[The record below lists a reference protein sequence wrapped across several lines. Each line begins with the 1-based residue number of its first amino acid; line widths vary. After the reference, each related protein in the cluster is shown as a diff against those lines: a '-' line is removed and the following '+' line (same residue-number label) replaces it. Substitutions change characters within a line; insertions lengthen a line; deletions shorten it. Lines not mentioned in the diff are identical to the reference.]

1 MIIAANWKMNL
12 NLNDI
17 NLFSES
23 LKKNNFSNHVQAC
36 IFPQSLHLNYL
47 IDLLKTTPVYFG
59 GQNCYL
65 KTNGPFTGEI
75 SPVALKEIGCD
86 YVILGHSERRQIFNE
101 TNDHI
106 KKCSEAAINARLTP
120 IICVGENLDDR
131 NNKKALDFVKEQI
144 LNSTPV
150 TKNEIIIAYEP
161 IWSIG
166 TGMIPSKDEIF
177 EMHDYIKK
185 IAHSLLN
192 VKVKVLYGGSVNLNN
207 LEEVLSVN
215 NVDGVLVGGAS
226 LKVKDFLA
234 IYEAVVKHVN
244 IKNKLG

>member
-1 MIIAANWKMNL
+1 MFIAANWKMNL

-23 LKKNNFSNHVQAC
+23 LKINNFSNHVQVC

-47 IDLLKTTPVYFG
+47 INLLKTTPVYFG

-86 YVILGHSERRQIFNE
+86 FVILGHSERRQIFNE

-106 KKCSEAAINARLTP
+106 KKCSEAAINANLTP
-120 IICVGENLDDR
+120 IICVGESLDNR

-166 TGMIPSKDEIF
+166 TGIIPSKEEIF
-177 EMHDYIKK
+177 EMHDFIKK
-185 IAHSLLN
+185 IAYSLLN
-192 VKVKVLYGGSVNLNN
+192 AKVKVLYGGSVNLNN

-215 NVDGVLVGGAS
+215 NVDGILVGGAS

-234 IYEAVVKHVN
+234 IYEAVVKHVS
-244 IKNKLG
+244 IEK

>member
-23 LKKNNFSNHVQAC
+23 LKINNFSNHVQVC

-47 IDLLKTTPVYFG
+47 INLLKTTPVYFG

-65 KTNGPFTGEI
+65 KTTGPYTGEI

-86 YVILGHSERRQIFNE
+86 YVILGHSERRQIFKE

-106 KKCSEAAINARLTP
+106 KKCSEAAINANLTP
-120 IICVGENLDDR
+120 IICVGESLDNR

-166 TGMIPSKDEIF
+166 TGIIPSKEEIF
-177 EMHDYIKK
+177 EMHDFIKK
-185 IAHSLLN
+185 ITYSLLN
-192 VKVKVLYGGSVNLNN
+192 AKVKVLYGGSVNLNN

-215 NVDGVLVGGAS
+215 NVDGILVGGAS

-234 IYEAVVKHVN
+234 IYEAVVKHVS
-244 IKNKLG
+244 IEK

>member
-1 MIIAANWKMNL
+1 MFIAANWKMNL

-23 LKKNNFSNHVQAC
+23 LKINNFSNHVQVC

-47 IDLLKTTPVYFG
+47 INLLKTTPVYFG

-86 YVILGHSERRQIFNE
+86 FVILGHSERRQIFNE

-106 KKCSEAAINARLTP
+106 KKCSEAAINANLTP
-120 IICVGENLDDR
+120 IICVGESLDNR

-166 TGMIPSKDEIF
+166 TGIIPSKEEIF
-177 EMHDYIKK
+177 EMHDFIKK
-185 IAHSLLN
+185 IAYSLLN
-192 VKVKVLYGGSVNLNN
+192 AKVKVLYGGSVNLNN

-215 NVDGVLVGGAS
+215 NVDGILVGGAS

-234 IYEAVVKHVN
+234 IYEAVVKHVSME
-244 IKNKLG
+244 K

>member
-1 MIIAANWKMNL
+1 MENELKFKDL
-12 NLNDI
+12 
-17 NLFSES
+17 NLFSET
-23 LKKNNFSNHVQAC
+23 LKKNNFSNQVQAC

-47 IDLLKTTPVYFG
+47 INLLKTTPVYFG

-106 KKCSEAAINARLTP
+106 KKCSEAAINAKLTP

-150 TKNEIIIAYEP
+150 TKDEIIIAYEP

-166 TGMIPSKDEIF
+166 TGIIPSKEEIF

-185 IAHSLLN
+185 IVHSLLN

-215 NVDGVLVGGAS
+215 NVDGILVGGAS

-244 IKNKLG
+244 IKNMIG

>member
-23 LKKNNFSNHVQAC
+23 LKINNFSNHVQVC

-47 IDLLKTTPVYFG
+47 INLLKTTPVYFG

-65 KTNGPFTGEI
+65 KTTGPYTGEI

-106 KKCSEAAINARLTP
+106 KKCSEAAINANLTP
-120 IICVGENLDDR
+120 IICVGESLDNR

-166 TGMIPSKDEIF
+166 TGIIPSKEEIF
-177 EMHDYIKK
+177 EMHDFIKK
-185 IAHSLLN
+185 IAYSLLN
-192 VKVKVLYGGSVNLNN
+192 AKVKVLYGGSVNLNN

-215 NVDGVLVGGAS
+215 NVDGILVGGAS

-234 IYEAVVKHVN
+234 IYEAVVKHVS
-244 IKNKLG
+244 IEK

>member
-23 LKKNNFSNHVQAC
+23 LKINNFSNHVQVC

-47 IDLLKTTPVYFG
+47 INLLKTTPVYFG

-86 YVILGHSERRQIFNE
+86 FVILGHSERRQIFNE

-106 KKCSEAAINARLTP
+106 KKCSEAAINAKLTP

-131 NNKKALDFVKEQI
+131 NNKKALNFVKEQI
-144 LNSTPV
+144 LNSTPI
-150 TKNEIIIAYEP
+150 TKKEIIIAYEP

-166 TGMIPSKDEIF
+166 TGIIPSKEEIF
-177 EMHDYIKK
+177 EMHDHIKK

-192 VKVKVLYGGSVNLNN
+192 AKVKVLYGGSVNLNN

-215 NVDGVLVGGAS
+215 NVDGILVGGAS

-244 IKNKLG
+244 IKK

>member
-23 LKKNNFSNHVQAC
+23 LKINNFSNHVQVC
-36 IFPQSLHLNYL
+36 IFPQFLHLNYL
-47 IDLLKTTPVYFG
+47 INLLKTTPVYFG

-65 KTNGPFTGEI
+65 KTTGPYTGEI

-86 YVILGHSERRQIFNE
+86 YVILGHSERRQIFKE

-106 KKCSEAAINARLTP
+106 KKCSEAAINANLTP
-120 IICVGENLDDR
+120 IICVGESLDNR

-166 TGMIPSKDEIF
+166 TGIIPSKEEIF
-177 EMHDYIKK
+177 EMHDFIKK
-185 IAHSLLN
+185 IAYSLLN
-192 VKVKVLYGGSVNLNN
+192 AKVKVLYGGSVNLNN

-215 NVDGVLVGGAS
+215 NVDGILVGGAS

-234 IYEAVVKHVN
+234 IYEAVVKHVS
-244 IKNKLG
+244 IEK

>member
-23 LKKNNFSNHVQAC
+23 LKINNFSNHVQVC

-47 IDLLKTTPVYFG
+47 INLLKTTPVYFG

-65 KTNGPFTGEI
+65 KTTGPYTGEI

-106 KKCSEAAINARLTP
+106 KKCSEAAINANLTP
-120 IICVGENLDDR
+120 IICVGESLDDR

-166 TGMIPSKDEIF
+166 TGIIPSKEEIF
-177 EMHDYIKK
+177 EMHDFIKK
-185 IAHSLLN
+185 IAYSLLN
-192 VKVKVLYGGSVNLNN
+192 AKVKVLYGGSVNLNN

-215 NVDGVLVGGAS
+215 NVDGILVGGAS

-234 IYEAVVKHVN
+234 IYEAVVKHVSME
-244 IKNKLG
+244 K

>member
-17 NLFSES
+17 NLFSET
-23 LKKNNFSNHVQAC
+23 LIKNNFSNEVQAL
-36 IFPQSLHLNYL
+36 IFPQSLHLKYL
-47 IDLLKTTPVYFG
+47 INLLKTTPVYFG

-65 KTNGPFTGEI
+65 KINGPFTGEI

-101 TNDHI
+101 TNDHV
-106 KKCSEAAINARLTP
+106 KKCSEAAINAKLTP

-166 TGMIPSKDEIF
+166 TGLIPSKDEIF
-177 EMHDYIKK
+177 EMHDHIKK
-185 IAHSLLN
+185 IVYSLLN

-207 LEEVLSVN
+207 LEDVLSVN

-244 IKNKLG
+244 IKNMLG

>member
-23 LKKNNFSNHVQAC
+23 LKINNFSNHVQVC

-47 IDLLKTTPVYFG
+47 INLLKTTPVYFG

-65 KTNGPFTGEI
+65 KTTGPYTGEI

-106 KKCSEAAINARLTP
+106 KKCSEAAINANLTP
-120 IICVGENLDDR
+120 IICVGESLDNR

-166 TGMIPSKDEIF
+166 TGIIPSKEEIF
-177 EMHDYIKK
+177 EMHDFIKK
-185 IAHSLLN
+185 IAYSLLN
-192 VKVKVLYGGSVNLNN
+192 AKVKILYGGSVNLNN

-215 NVDGVLVGGAS
+215 NVDGILVGGAS

-234 IYEAVVKHVN
+234 IYEAVVKHVS
-244 IKNKLG
+244 IEK

>member
-23 LKKNNFSNHVQAC
+23 LKINNFSNHVQVC

-47 IDLLKTTPVYFG
+47 INLLKTTPVYFG

-65 KTNGPFTGEI
+65 KTTGPYTGEI

-106 KKCSEAAINARLTP
+106 KKCSEAAINANLTP
-120 IICVGENLDDR
+120 IICVGESLDDR

-166 TGMIPSKDEIF
+166 TGIIPSKEEIF
-177 EMHDYIKK
+177 EMHDFIKK
-185 IAHSLLN
+185 ITYSLLN
-192 VKVKVLYGGSVNLNN
+192 AKVKVLYGGSVNLNN

-215 NVDGVLVGGAS
+215 NVDGILVGGAS

-244 IKNKLG
+244 IEKR

>member
-23 LKKNNFSNHVQAC
+23 LKINNFSNHVQVC

-47 IDLLKTTPVYFG
+47 INLLKTTSVYFG

-65 KTNGPFTGEI
+65 KTTGPYTGEI

-86 YVILGHSERRQIFNE
+86 FVILGHSERRQIFNE

-106 KKCSEAAINARLTP
+106 KKCSEAAINANLTP
-120 IICVGENLDDR
+120 IICVGESLDDR

-166 TGMIPSKDEIF
+166 TGIIPSKEEIF
-177 EMHDYIKK
+177 EMHDFIKK
-185 IAHSLLN
+185 ITYSLLN
-192 VKVKVLYGGSVNLNN
+192 AKVKVLYGGSVNLNN

-215 NVDGVLVGGAS
+215 NVDGILVGGAS

-244 IKNKLG
+244 IKK

>member
-1 MIIAANWKMNL
+1 MFIAANWKMNL

-23 LKKNNFSNHVQAC
+23 LKKNNFSNQVQAC

-47 IDLLKTTPVYFG
+47 INLLKTTPVYFG
-59 GQNCYL
+59 GQNCYQ
-65 KTNGPFTGEI
+65 KNNGPFTGEI

-101 TNDHI
+101 ANDHI
-106 KKCSEAAINARLTP
+106 KKCSEAAINARLIP

-131 NNKKALDFVKEQI
+131 KNKKALDFVKEQI

-150 TKNEIIIAYEP
+150 TNKEVVIAYEP

-166 TGMIPSKDEIF
+166 TGIIPSKDEIF
-177 EMHDYIKK
+177 EMHDHIKK
-185 IAHSLLN
+185 IAYSLLN

-207 LEEVLSVN
+207 IDDVLSVN
-215 NVDGVLVGGAS
+215 NVDGILVGGAS
-226 LKVKDFLA
+226 LKIKDFLA

-244 IKNKLG
+244 IKNMLG

>member
-17 NLFSES
+17 NLFSET
-23 LKKNNFSNHVQAC
+23 LKKNNFSNHVRAC

-106 KKCSEAAINARLTP
+106 KKCSEAAINAKLTP

-166 TGMIPSKDEIF
+166 TGIIPSKDEIF

-185 IAHSLLN
+185 ITHSLLN

>member
-23 LKKNNFSNHVQAC
+23 LKINNFSNHVQVC

-47 IDLLKTTPVYFG
+47 INLLKTTPVYFG

-65 KTNGPFTGEI
+65 KTTGPYTGEI

-86 YVILGHSERRQIFNE
+86 YVILGHSERRHIFNE

-106 KKCSEAAINARLTP
+106 KKCSEAAINANLTP
-120 IICVGENLDDR
+120 IICVGESLDNR

-166 TGMIPSKDEIF
+166 TGVIPSKDEIF
-177 EMHDYIKK
+177 EMHDFIKK
-185 IAHSLLN
+185 IAYSLLN
-192 VKVKVLYGGSVNLNN
+192 AKVKVLYGGSVNLNN

-215 NVDGVLVGGAS
+215 NVDGILVGGAS

-234 IYEAVVKHVN
+234 IYEAVVKHVS
-244 IKNKLG
+244 IEK

>member
-12 NLNDI
+12 NLSDL
-17 NLFSES
+17 NLFSET
-23 LKKNNFSNHVQAC
+23 LKKNNFSNDVQAC

-106 KKCSEAAINARLTP
+106 KKCSEAAVNAKLIP

-166 TGMIPSKDEIF
+166 TGIIPSKDEIF

-185 IAHSLLN
+185 IVHSLLN
-192 VKVKVLYGGSVNLNN
+192 LKVKVLYGGSVNLNN

>member
-17 NLFSES
+17 NLFSET

-36 IFPQSLHLNYL
+36 IFPQSLYLNYL
-47 IDLLKTTPVYFG
+47 IDLLKATPVYFG

-106 KKCSEAAINARLTP
+106 KKCSEAAIDANLTP

-166 TGMIPSKDEIF
+166 TGIIPSKDEIF

-185 IAHSLLN
+185 IAYSLLN

>member
-23 LKKNNFSNHVQAC
+23 LKKNNFSNHVQVC

-47 IDLLKTTPVYFG
+47 INLLKTTTVYFG

-86 YVILGHSERRQIFNE
+86 FVILGHSERRQFFNE

-106 KKCSEAAINARLTP
+106 KKCSEAAINAKLTP

-150 TKNEIIIAYEP
+150 TKKEIIIAYEP

-166 TGMIPSKDEIF
+166 TGIIPSKEEIF
-177 EMHDYIKK
+177 EMHDHIKK
-185 IAHSLLN
+185 IAHSLN
-192 VKVKVLYGGSVNLNN
+192 AKVKVLYGGSVNLNN
-207 LEEVLSVN
+207 IEEVLSVN

-244 IKNKLG
+244 MKKKLG

>member
-23 LKKNNFSNHVQAC
+23 LKINNFSNHVQVC

-47 IDLLKTTPVYFG
+47 INLLKTTPVYFG

-65 KTNGPFTGEI
+65 KTNGPYTGEI

-106 KKCSEAAINARLTP
+106 KKCSEAAINANLTP
-120 IICVGENLDDR
+120 IICVGESLDNR

-166 TGMIPSKDEIF
+166 TGIIPSKEEIF
-177 EMHDYIKK
+177 EMHDFIKK
-185 IAHSLLN
+185 IAYSLLN
-192 VKVKVLYGGSVNLNN
+192 AKVKVLYGGSVNLNN

-215 NVDGVLVGGAS
+215 NVDGILVGGAS

-234 IYEAVVKHVN
+234 IYEAVVKHVS
-244 IKNKLG
+244 IEK

>member
-17 NLFSES
+17 NLFSET
-23 LKKNNFSNHVQAC
+23 LKKNNFSNQVQAC

-47 IDLLKTTPVYFG
+47 IDSLKTTPVYFG
-59 GQNCYL
+59 GQNCYF

-106 KKCSEAAINARLTP
+106 KKCSEAAVNAKLTP

-144 LNSTPV
+144 LNSIPITN
-150 TKNEIIIAYEP
+150 KDIIIAYEP

-166 TGMIPSKDEIF
+166 TGIIPSKDEIF

-185 IAHSLLN
+185 IAQSLLN
-192 VKVKVLYGGSVNLNN
+192 IKVKVLYGGSVNLNN

-244 IKNKLG
+244 IKKTC

>member
-23 LKKNNFSNHVQAC
+23 LKINNFSNHVKVC

-47 IDLLKTTPVYFG
+47 INLLKTTPVYFG

-65 KTNGPFTGEI
+65 KTNGPYTGEI

-106 KKCSEAAINARLTP
+106 KKCSEAAINANLTP
-120 IICVGENLDDR
+120 IICVGESLDDR

-166 TGMIPSKDEIF
+166 TGIIPSKEEIF
-177 EMHDYIKK
+177 EMHDFIKK
-185 IAHSLLN
+185 IAYSLLN
-192 VKVKVLYGGSVNLNN
+192 AKVKVLYGGSVNLNN

-215 NVDGVLVGGAS
+215 NVDGILVGGAS

-234 IYEAVVKHVN
+234 IYEAVVKHVS
-244 IKNKLG
+244 IEK

>member
-23 LKKNNFSNHVQAC
+23 LKKNNFSNQVKAC
-36 IFPQSLHLNYL
+36 IFPQSLHLNNL

-106 KKCSEAAINARLTP
+106 KKCSDAAINAKLTP
-120 IICVGENLDDR
+120 IICVGEDLNDR
-131 NNKKALDFVKEQI
+131 KNKNALDFVKEQI
-144 LNSTPV
+144 LNSTPI
-150 TKNEIIIAYEP
+150 TKKEIIIAYEP

-166 TGMIPSKDEIF
+166 TGIIPSKEEIF

-185 IAHSLLN
+185 IAYSLLN
-192 VKVKVLYGGSVNLNN
+192 AKVKVLYGGSVNLNN

-215 NVDGVLVGGAS
+215 NVDGILVGGAS

-234 IYEAVVKHVN
+234 IYEAVVKHVS
-244 IKNKLG
+244 ILK

>member
-23 LKKNNFSNHVQAC
+23 LKKNNFSNHVQVC
-36 IFPQSLHLNYL
+36 IFPQFLHLNYL
-47 IDLLKTTPVYFG
+47 INLLKTTPVYFG

-65 KTNGPFTGEI
+65 KTTGPYTGEI

-86 YVILGHSERRQIFNE
+86 YVILGHSERRQIFKE

-106 KKCSEAAINARLTP
+106 KKCSEAAINANLTP
-120 IICVGENLDDR
+120 IICVGESLDDR

-166 TGMIPSKDEIF
+166 TGIIPSKEEIF
-177 EMHDYIKK
+177 EMHDFIKK
-185 IAHSLLN
+185 IAYSLLN
-192 VKVKVLYGGSVNLNN
+192 AKVKVLYGGSVNLNN

-215 NVDGVLVGGAS
+215 NVDGILVGGAS

-234 IYEAVVKHVN
+234 IYEAVVKHVS
-244 IKNKLG
+244 IEK

>member
-17 NLFSES
+17 NLFSET

-47 IDLLKTTPVYFG
+47 IDSLKTTPVYFG

-75 SPVALKEIGCD
+75 SPVALKEIGCN

-106 KKCSEAAINARLTP
+106 KKCSEAAINAKLTP

-161 IWSIG
+161 IW
-166 TGMIPSKDEIF
+166 
-177 EMHDYIKK
+177 
-185 IAHSLLN
+185 
-192 VKVKVLYGGSVNLNN
+192 
-207 LEEVLSVN
+207 
-215 NVDGVLVGGAS
+215 
-226 LKVKDFLA
+226 
-234 IYEAVVKHVN
+234 
-244 IKNKLG
+244 

>member
-1 MIIAANWKMNL
+1 MFIAANWKMNL

-23 LKKNNFSNHVQAC
+23 LKKNNFSNQVQAC
-36 IFPQSLHLNYL
+36 IFSQSLHLNYL
-47 IDLLKTTPVYFG
+47 INLLKTTPVYFG

-65 KTNGPFTGEI
+65 KTTGPYTGEI

-86 YVILGHSERRQIFNE
+86 YVILGHSERRQIFKE

-106 KKCSEAAINARLTP
+106 KKCSEAAINTNLTP
-120 IICVGENLDDR
+120 IICVGESLDNR

-166 TGMIPSKDEIF
+166 TGIIPSKEEIF
-177 EMHDYIKK
+177 EMHDFIKK
-185 IAHSLLN
+185 IAYSLLN
-192 VKVKVLYGGSVNLNN
+192 AKVKVLYGGSVNLNN

-215 NVDGVLVGGAS
+215 NVDGILVGGAS

-234 IYEAVVKHVN
+234 IYEAVVKHVS
-244 IKNKLG
+244 IEK

>member
-1 MIIAANWKMNL
+1 MFIAANWKMNL

-23 LKKNNFSNHVQAC
+23 LKINNFSNHVQVC

-47 IDLLKTTPVYFG
+47 INLLKTTPVYFG

-65 KTNGPFTGEI
+65 KTNGPYTGEI

-106 KKCSEAAINARLTP
+106 KKCSEAAINANLTP
-120 IICVGENLDDR
+120 IICVGESLDNR

-166 TGMIPSKDEIF
+166 TGIIPSKEEIF
-177 EMHDYIKK
+177 EMHDFIKK
-185 IAHSLLN
+185 IAYSLLN
-192 VKVKVLYGGSVNLNN
+192 AKVKVLYGGSVNLNN

-215 NVDGVLVGGAS
+215 NVDGILVGGAS

-234 IYEAVVKHVN
+234 IYEAVVKHVS
-244 IKNKLG
+244 IEK

>member
-23 LKKNNFSNHVQAC
+23 LKKNNFSNQVQAC

-47 IDLLKTTPVYFG
+47 IGLLKTTPVYFG

-65 KTNGPFTGEI
+65 KANGPFTGEI
-75 SPVALKEIGCD
+75 SPIALKEIGCD

-106 KKCSEAAINARLTP
+106 KKCSEAAINAKLTP

-144 LNSTPV
+144 LNSTPI
-150 TKNEIIIAYEP
+150 TKKEIIIAYEP

-166 TGMIPSKDEIF
+166 TGIIPSKDEIF

-185 IAHSLLN
+185 IVHSLLN
-192 VKVKVLYGGSVNLNN
+192 LKVKVLYGGSVNLNN

>member
-17 NLFSES
+17 NLFSET

-36 IFPQSLHLNYL
+36 IFPQSLHLSYL

-106 KKCSEAAINARLTP
+106 KKCSEAAINAKLTP

-144 LNSTPV
+144 LNSTPI
-150 TKNEIIIAYEP
+150 TKKEIIIAYEP

-166 TGMIPSKDEIF
+166 TGIIPSKDEIF
-177 EMHDYIKK
+177 EIHDYIKK
-185 IAHSLLN
+185 TVHSLLN

>member
-23 LKKNNFSNHVQAC
+23 LKINNFSNHVQVC
-36 IFPQSLHLNYL
+36 IFPQFLHLNYL
-47 IDLLKTTPVYFG
+47 INLLKTTPVYFG

-65 KTNGPFTGEI
+65 KTTGPYTGEI

-86 YVILGHSERRQIFNE
+86 YVILGHSERRQIFKE

-106 KKCSEAAINARLTP
+106 KKCSEAAINANLTP
-120 IICVGENLDDR
+120 IICVGESLDDR

-166 TGMIPSKDEIF
+166 TGIIPSKEEIF
-177 EMHDYIKK
+177 EMHDFIKK
-185 IAHSLLN
+185 IAYSLLN
-192 VKVKVLYGGSVNLNN
+192 AKVKVLYGGSVNLNN

-215 NVDGVLVGGAS
+215 NVDGILVGGAS

-234 IYEAVVKHVN
+234 IYEAVVKHVS
-244 IKNKLG
+244 IEK

>member
-23 LKKNNFSNHVQAC
+23 LKKNNFSNKVQAC

-47 IDLLKTTPVYFG
+47 INLLKTTPVYFG

-65 KTNGPFTGEI
+65 KTNGPYTGEI

-106 KKCSEAAINARLTP
+106 KKCSEAAINANLTP
-120 IICVGENLDDR
+120 IICVGESLDDR

-166 TGMIPSKDEIF
+166 TGIIPSKEEIF
-177 EMHDYIKK
+177 EMHDFIKK
-185 IAHSLLN
+185 IAYSLFN
-192 VKVKVLYGGSVNLNN
+192 AKVKVLYGGSVNLNN

-215 NVDGVLVGGAS
+215 NVDGILVGGAS

-234 IYEAVVKHVN
+234 IYEAVVKHVS
-244 IKNKLG
+244 IEK

>member
-23 LKKNNFSNHVQAC
+23 LKINNFSNHVQVC
-36 IFPQSLHLNYL
+36 IFPQFLHLNYL
-47 IDLLKTTPVYFG
+47 INLLKTTPVYFG

-65 KTNGPFTGEI
+65 KTTGPYTGEI

-86 YVILGHSERRQIFNE
+86 YVILGHSERRQIFKE

-106 KKCSEAAINARLTP
+106 KKCSEAAINANLTP
-120 IICVGENLDDR
+120 IICVGESLDNR

-166 TGMIPSKDEIF
+166 TGVIPSKDEIF
-177 EMHDYIKK
+177 EMHDFIKK
-185 IAHSLLN
+185 IAYSLLN
-192 VKVKVLYGGSVNLNN
+192 AKVKILYGGSVNLNN

-215 NVDGVLVGGAS
+215 NVDGILVGGAS

-234 IYEAVVKHVN
+234 IYEAVVKHVS
-244 IKNKLG
+244 IEK

>member
-23 LKKNNFSNHVQAC
+23 LKINNFSNHVQVC

-47 IDLLKTTPVYFG
+47 INLLKTTPVYFG

-65 KTNGPFTGEI
+65 KTTGPYTGEI

-106 KKCSEAAINARLTP
+106 KKCSEAAINANLTP
-120 IICVGENLDDR
+120 IICVGESLDNR

-166 TGMIPSKDEIF
+166 TGVIPSKDEIF
-177 EMHDYIKK
+177 EMHDFIKK
-185 IAHSLLN
+185 IAYSLLN
-192 VKVKVLYGGSVNLNN
+192 AKVKILYGGSVNLNN

-215 NVDGVLVGGAS
+215 NVDGILVGGAS

-234 IYEAVVKHVN
+234 IYEAVVKHVS
-244 IKNKLG
+244 IEK

>member
-1 MIIAANWKMNL
+1 M
-12 NLNDI
+12 
-17 NLFSES
+17 
-23 LKKNNFSNHVQAC
+23 
-36 IFPQSLHLNYL
+36 
-47 IDLLKTTPVYFG
+47 

-106 KKCSEAAINARLTP
+106 KKCSEAAINAKLTP

-150 TKNEIIIAYEP
+150 TK
-161 IWSIG
+161 
-166 TGMIPSKDEIF
+166 K
-177 EMHDYIKK
+177 
-185 IAHSLLN
+185 
-192 VKVKVLYGGSVNLNN
+192 
-207 LEEVLSVN
+207 
-215 NVDGVLVGGAS
+215 
-226 LKVKDFLA
+226 
-234 IYEAVVKHVN
+234 
-244 IKNKLG
+244 